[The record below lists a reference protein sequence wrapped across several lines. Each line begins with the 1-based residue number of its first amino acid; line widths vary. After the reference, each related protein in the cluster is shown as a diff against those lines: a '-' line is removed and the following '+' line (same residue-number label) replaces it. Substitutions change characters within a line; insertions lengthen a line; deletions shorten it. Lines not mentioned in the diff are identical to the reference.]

1 LAAVLRL
8 LAAVYDCNL
17 LAAGF
22 CLLLACFA
30 GLLASDLLDFVAGR
44 C

>member
-1 LAAVLRL
+1 LLAAVLRL

-22 CLLLACFA
+22 CLLLACS
-30 GLLASDLLDFVAGR
+30 LASDLLDFVAGR